1 MLKHPGHLIIF
12 INNCLMIVESLSIQ
26 HLGQFPLLPRTLLQL
41 GSLVLEPDL
50 DLILVQP
57 QLSAQVSPP
66 LLGQVSVCLELLSQL
81 VELVRAEG
89 SPGSLVISQAG
100 AGVGGH
106 HSRLLGLLH
115 LPHPGS
121 TAGSVRVSG
130 AEDPGR
136 DKLAIRSSDHT
147 WRTISVSFGS
157 LIGGLAQV
165 NWNLNIHLW
174 SGFWFWLRWFVSSCL
189 LLLLLLDDG
198 IGFDL
203 EDVVD

>member
-1 MLKHPGHLIIF
+1 MV
-12 INNCLMIVESLSIQ
+12 VEALGVQ
-26 HLGQFPLLPRTLLQL
+26 HLGQLPLLPVALLEL

-81 VELVRAEG
+81 VELVGAEG
-89 SPGSLVISQAG
+89 SPGSLVISEAG

-136 DKLAIRSSDHT
+136 PQLTIRTPHHT
-147 WRTISVSFGS
+147 WRTIIICLGS

-174 SGFWFWLRWFVSSCL
+174 SGFWLWWRWFASSCL
-189 LLLLLLDDG
+189 LLLLLLLLLDYG